1 MPIIISKE
9 RCNGCRACT
18 EICPGDLIAFNNKT
32 RKAYIPEPSDCWE
45 CFSCV
50 KVCPRTA
57 IEIVLPYQIA
67 YYKASLTARF
77 SKDKKSLLWI
87 LKKQDEGEVKKKVFE
102 IKTREF

>member
-1 MPIIISKE
+1 MPVVISKE
-9 RCNGCRACT
+9 RCNACGACL
-18 EICPGDLIAFNNKT
+18 EICPGDLLVFDRKT
-32 RKAYIPEPSDCWE
+32 KKACIPESNDCWE

-57 IEIVLPYQIA
+57 IEIVLPYPIA

-77 SKDKKSLLWI
+77 SKDKKSILWI
-87 LKKQDEGEVKKKVFE
+87 LKKEDKKKVFE

>member
-1 MPIIISKE
+1 MPAVISNE
-9 RCNGCRACT
+9 RCNGCRACL
-18 EICPGDLIAFNNKT
+18 EICPGDLLAFDKKT
-32 RKAYIPEPSDCWE
+32 KKACIPEPGDCWE

-50 KVCPRTA
+50 KACPRTA

-77 SKDKKSLLWI
+77 SKDKKSLVWI
-87 LKKQDEGEVKKKVFE
+87 LKKEDKKKVFE